1 MSQGPAMTAPVTG
14 PAIARPRP
22 AVRIAVLLIR
32 AYQRLAP
39 PLVRGACR
47 FSPSCSE
54 YARESVERHGLMRGL
69 GLAARRI
76 ARCHPLGAS
85 GYDPVP

>member
-1 MSQGPAMTAPVTG
+1 MRHAPTMTSP
-14 PAIARPRP
+14 PNARPRI
-22 AVRIAVLLIR
+22 AARIACLLIR
-32 AYQRLAP
+32 AYQHLAP

-47 FSPSCSE
+47 FAPSCSE
-54 YARESVERHGLMRGL
+54 YARESVERHGLLRGL
-69 GLAARRI
+69 VLAARRI

>member
-1 MSQGPAMTAPVTG
+1 MSAPAWLLALPIRGWRLVSRYL
-14 PAIARPRP
+14 PPR
-22 AVRIAVLLIR
+22 
-32 AYQRLAP
+32 
-39 PLVRGACR
+39 CR

-54 YARESVERHGLMRGL
+54 YAREALERHGLIRGL
-69 GLAARRI
+69 PLAARRI

>member
-1 MSQGPAMTAPVTG
+1 MSRAPAVSAASTP
-14 PAIARPRP
+14 ARPG
-22 AVRIAVLLIR
+22 IAARMACLMIR
-32 AYQRLAP
+32 AYQHLAP
-39 PLVRGACR
+39 PLVRGHCR

-54 YARESVERHGLMRGL
+54 YARESLERHGLVRGL
-69 GLAARRI
+69 PLAARRI